1 MVGGLAHRA
10 PDPGLDRTQANRPPY
25 CGDMSDDELNYATYL
40 QLDQLLSLQ
49 HPRSDPEEHD
59 ELLFI
64 TIHQASELWFKL
76 LLHELDKIKADLSA
90 NHLFRVI
97 SSFRRCVG
105 IVRVLIDQ
113 FTVLE
118 TMTPLSFLRFRDRLD
133 SSSGFQSMQFR
144 ELEHTLGRKTPSIYH
159 HYPDDLPGREAAEA
173 RLHQRSL
180 PDHFYDFLEHR
191 GVEIPAELRERAPQD
206 GTVADERV
214 QAGIARLY
222 RSDGSYVILFEL
234 MVDLDEALQEW
245 RYRHYKIVERT
256 IGDKGG
262 TGGSL
267 GTEFLR
273 PTIFEQVFPDLWAI
287 RRSF

>member
-1 MVGGLAHRA
+1 MAE
-10 PDPGLDRTQANRPPY
+10 
-25 CGDMSDDELNYATYL
+25 DELNYATYL
-40 QLDQLLSLQ
+40 HLDQLLSLQ
-49 HPRSDPEEHD
+49 QPRSEPEEHD

-76 LLHELDKIKADLSA
+76 LLHELDKIKIDLSA

-105 IVRVLIDQ
+105 IVKVLIDQ

-144 ELEHTLGRKTPSIYH
+144 ELEHTLGRKRPDIYR
-159 HYPDDLPGREAAEA
+159 HYPEDLPGREAAEA
-173 RLHQRSL
+173 RLTERSL
-180 PDHFYDFLEHR
+180 PDHFYDFLELR
-191 GVEIPAELRERAPQD
+191 GVEIPPVVRDRDPAD
-206 GTVADERV
+206 GAIANDTV
-214 QAGIARLY
+214 QAGIADLY
-222 RSDGSYVILFEL
+222 RSDGQYVILFEL
-234 MVDLDEALQEW
+234 MIDLDEALQEW

-273 PTIFEQVFPDLWAI
+273 PTIFEQAFPDLWAI
-287 RRSF
+287 RRRF